1 MPSTHPTTLTKQQ
14 VQKFRPVLPAYLI
27 THIIALAK
35 QDVVAGS
42 TSLSSIELISILA
55 PFAAKI
61 ENAGITA
68 AYTTAPPK
76 KSLEESLGM
85 SVSTPAPAQE
95 LQATAT
101 HYMLDGAYFVNKEE
115 YWEACYHKF
124 LNSPSSC
131 TLQELQ
137 AAREHKYLEGLMS
150 PEEMVEFE
158 KELFSKNNSL
168 S

>member
-1 MPSTHPTTLTKQQ
+1 MPHSTKLNQQ
-14 VQKFRPVLPAYLI
+14 VQKFRPVLSAYLI

-68 AYTTAPPK
+68 AYTTAPR

-85 SVSTPAPAQE
+85 PASTPAPTQE
-95 LQATAT
+95 LQATST

-115 YWEACYHKF
+115 YWEACYQKS
-124 LNSPSSC
+124 LSSPSSC

-137 AAREHKYLEGLMS
+137 AAREHKYLEGLMP

-158 KELFSKNNSL
+158 KEAFSK
-168 S
+168 